1 MMRLDNHGTQHP
13 LKRRDSEDN
22 STDWILKVR
31 RSLLGTVESPELNL
45 HLHAMSNNGERERER
60 CSERKNMMCCSRG
73 NHVVMVAP

>member
-1 MMRLDNHGTQHP
+1 MNDAVRQSRQPHNNTQHP

-60 CSERKNMMCCSRG
+60 DVAKER
-73 NHVVMVAP
+73 